1 MVIRCAGTL
10 LNAHPERVSCSLSRL
25 PFPLPLVAST
35 VTSSAL
41 EKRRTSACRS
51 GIMPRRDSGE
61 SDLKGT
67 DKTRKQRCKSA
78 SEISRNVKSFET
90 WATYQGC
97 EEVAF
102 DDIPKAFK
110 AEVKDVFDVN
120 AQLPREWLDKKS
132 NAYSGIES
140 ILPLE
145 FIQFLQAIGK
155 ATPELFSPRVR
166 AADCKELLSDL
177 QNVFSAW
184 TRIKKM
190 RESSRIW
197 SEADYV
203 ANVYDVIRSPA
214 VHQSDYRAQCT
225 ISLPQPLP
233 HLTITTQSVRVLN
246 AKTASPDCA
255 LFTPAR
261 LIQHLSHDARSA
273 YKVLKAHGSMASS
286 GSVGGESSFRFQS
299 TPCTKLPENP
309 SFEFAST
316 FWEDKKPVHH
326 LLEDA
331 YRQNRMATTS
341 AVRQL
346 HALHVNAP
354 IFGLVWAQGTVRA
367 HVDWWTVKANASYP
381 TIQSAAYP
389 GPRPINRRTSG
400 IFHEWNL
407 HNPSDIMQVY
417 LYVRNL
423 DRWTVTGFRDR
434 VDAGVTQLVMDV
446 VHDGQSIVPWR
457 RKGDI
462 SRMVKG
468 DRDGDTP
475 VASSI
480 TPVNSPPKRKV
491 RRRVHKS

>member
-1 MVIRCAGTL
+1 
-10 LNAHPERVSCSLSRL
+10 
-25 PFPLPLVAST
+25 
-35 VTSSAL
+35 
-41 EKRRTSACRS
+41 
-51 GIMPRRDSGE
+51 MPRRDSGE

-78 SEISRNVKSFET
+78 SENVKSFET

-120 AQLPREWLDKKS
+120 AQLPREWLDK
-132 NAYSGIES
+132 
-140 ILPLE
+140 
-145 FIQFLQAIGK
+145 AIGK

-190 RESSRIW
+190 RQSSRIW

-203 ANVYDVIRSPA
+203 ANV
-214 VHQSDYRAQCT
+214 AQCA

-255 LFTPAR
+255 LFIPAR

-316 FWEDKKPVHH
+316 FWEDKKP
-326 LLEDA
+326 
-331 YRQNRMATTS
+331 
-341 AVRQL
+341 
-346 HALHVNAP
+346 
-354 IFGLVWAQGTVRA
+354 
-367 HVDWWTVKANASYP
+367 
-381 TIQSAAYP
+381 
-389 GPRPINRRTSG
+389 
-400 IFHEWNL
+400 
-407 HNPSDIMQVY
+407 
-417 LYVRNL
+417 
-423 DRWTVTGFRDR
+423 
-434 VDAGVTQLVMDV
+434 
-446 VHDGQSIVPWR
+446 
-457 RKGDI
+457 
-462 SRMVKG
+462 
-468 DRDGDTP
+468 DGDDLCCEAIACATCKCAHLRP
-475 VASSI
+475 GLGTGDSK
-480 TPVNSPPKRKV
+480 SPCRLV
-491 RRRVHKS
+491 DS